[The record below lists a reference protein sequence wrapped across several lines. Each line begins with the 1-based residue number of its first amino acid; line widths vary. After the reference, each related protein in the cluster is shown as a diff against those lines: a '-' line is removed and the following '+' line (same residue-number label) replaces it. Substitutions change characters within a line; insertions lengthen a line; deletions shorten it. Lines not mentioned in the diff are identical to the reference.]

1 MRAMKTDGKIIWHVR
16 RDGTARVVNFKDV
29 PTQQQIMN
37 ACGSDVYKEYFSS
50 KGGPL
55 CYSSEYNRMPAI
67 SIGNVPRDVMEK
79 IDSIS
84 EKTDVYLSKN
94 TNWVNLMLW
103 GSISSEGVKM
113 IDDLV
118 SQANRHLEYLI
129 DGHSHQNEETRGVRD
144 GRDSR

>member
-1 MRAMKTDGKIIWHVR
+1 MRAMKTDGKIIWYVR
-16 RDGTARVVNFKDV
+16 HDGTAKVVNFKDI
-29 PTQQQIMN
+29 PTQQQIMD

-55 CYSSEYNRMPAI
+55 CYSSEYNRMPVI

-84 EKTDVYLSKN
+84 EKTDIYLSKN

-103 GSISSEGVKM
+103 GSISSEGAKIV
-113 IDDLV
+113 DDLV
-118 SQANRHLEYLI
+118 SQANDHLNKIIESI
-129 DGHSHQNEETRGVRD
+129 DPHLRQDLER
-144 GRDSR
+144 